1 MMHMIVD
8 YQSLKTIYENNLT
21 VRHIAEDLDVRDI
34 EEDAVKVKEL
44 LETRGFDSIGIRQGS
59 RLIGY
64 VEVEELAEGACR
76 HFMKS
81 FHSTEL
87 ITNSTPLIEIFELLQ
102 EKRRLFVLTKNEVSG
117 IVTFADLQK
126 PPIRM
131 LLFGI
136 ISLLE
141 MHMLELI
148 RKFHPNG
155 GWKGLITEKRL
166 RDAEKLYAQQK
177 ERNEE
182 MDLLDNLQLSDKR
195 EILLDTQEIIE
206 QLQLQSKTQ
215 GEKLFKQIE
224 KLRNNLAHARDITNG
239 TSWSEVIP
247 LVKQVEGL
255 IRKSEKIVL

>member
-1 MMHMIVD
+1 MLVD
-8 YQSLKTIYENNLT
+8 YQSLKTIYENNIT
-21 VRHIAEDLDVRDI
+21 VRHIAEDLDVRNI

-44 LETRGFDSIGIRQGS
+44 LEMHGFDSIGIKQGD

-64 VEVEELAEGACR
+64 VEAEDLADGSCR

-87 ITNSTPLIEIFELLQ
+87 ITDSTPLIEIFELLE

-136 ISLLE
+136 LSLLE

-148 RKFHPNG
+148 RTFHPNG

-166 RDAEKLYAQQK
+166 QSAEKLYRLQK

-182 MDLLDNLQLSDKR
+182 IDLLDNLQISDKR
-195 EILLDTQEIIE
+195 EILLDTPAIID
-206 QLQLQSKTQ
+206 QLQLKSKTQ

-224 KLRNNLAHARDITNG
+224 KLRNNLAHAQDITNG
-239 TSWSEVIP
+239 MSWAEVIP

-255 IRKSEKIVL
+255 IRKSEEIVL